1 MQTPFDSNVATP
13 APLSAPSP
21 PATVASAADLAR
33 QDLQA
38 RWKQLVA
45 PAQLRWSKLTEA
57 ELHKTAGNEHQLA
70 VLVQGRYRIPRGDA
84 YRQVQS
90 FHDSQKV

>member
-1 MQTPFDSNVATP
+1 MQTPFDSNAAISVPSA
-13 APLSAPSP
+13 APSL
-21 PATVASAADLAR
+21 PAVVVSVADLAR

>member
-1 MQTPFDSNVATP
+1 MHTPYDSNAS
-13 APLSAPSP
+13 ASAPIAALSP
-21 PATVASAADLAR
+21 PAVAATAADTAR

-70 VLVQGRYRIPRGDA
+70 VLLQGRYRIPRGDA

-90 FHDSQKV
+90 FHASQKV